1 MLLFLVLVYQ
11 RNCVVV
17 LWADNYRRNMYA
29 LVITYIYTFDSI
41 EREVEKFEE
50 DIKWG
55 NQKL

>member
-29 LVITYIYTFDSI
+29 LMITYIYTFDSI

-50 DIKWG
+50 DIK
-55 NQKL
+55 